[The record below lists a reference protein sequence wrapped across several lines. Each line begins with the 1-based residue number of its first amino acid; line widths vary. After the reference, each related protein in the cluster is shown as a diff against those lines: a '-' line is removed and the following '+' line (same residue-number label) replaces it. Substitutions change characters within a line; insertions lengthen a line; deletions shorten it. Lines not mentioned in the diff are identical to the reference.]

1 MTDKYPAPEAN
12 PILEER
18 LERLEHLLGQIKE
31 RDACALLHRAAG
43 YSWKEVA
50 RRSGFRTQQAAWHA
64 AERAFIKV
72 RSAMHRNEIK

>member
-1 MTDKYPAPEAN
+1 MTDKYPTPEAN

-18 LERLEHLLGQIKE
+18 LERLDCVLGRIKD
-31 RDACALLHRAAG
+31 RAACALLHRAAG

-50 RRSGFRTQQAAWHA
+50 RHCGFRTHQAASAA

-72 RSAMHRNEIK
+72 RSAMHRNDIK

>member
-1 MTDKYPAPEAN
+1 MDTPTPETN

-18 LERLEHLLGQIKE
+18 LERLDHLLGQIKN

-50 RRSGFRTQQAAWHA
+50 RRCGFRTSQAAWQA

-72 RSAMHRNEIK
+72 RSAMHRNDIK